1 MLPLRLATLLLISFI
16 VPATCLA
23 DTDSTNN
30 KQAIRFGM
38 LPFVSTHRLIEL
50 FLPIKEYLEQ
60 NLHRPVKLV
69 TAPNFREYLQRS
81 LDGEYDIYHT
91 APHFAVLA
99 ELEYG
104 HRRLSRYNRSLDGS
118 ILVIK
123 NGPIKSIKDLKGKAM
138 ITPDRLAIITM
149 LGEVLVRENGLQPG
163 KNITV
168 RHASSHANAILSV
181 AKGKVDAAVVS
192 ASVFEKMPEGIRS
205 KLIILTKTRKV
216 PNVMFMASPTLL
228 ETDYQAARK
237 AMLNYTADDPGKAY
251 YARADRKAMANI
263 TDENI
268 NTLRPYVKILKTRL
282 E

>member
-1 MLPLRLATLLLISFI
+1 MCPLRLATLLLISFI
-16 VPATCLA
+16 LPATCLA
-23 DTDSTNN
+23 DTESANN
-30 KQAIRFGM
+30 KQIISFGM
-38 LPFVSTHRLIEL
+38 LPFVSTHRLVEL
-50 FLPIKEYLEQ
+50 FLPLKEHLE
-60 NLHRPVKLV
+60 NELHRPVKLV

-99 ELEYG
+99 KLEYG
-104 HRRLSRYNRSLDGS
+104 HRRLSRYSRSLDGS

-123 NGPIKSIKDLKGKAM
+123 NGPIKSIKDLKGKTM

-149 LGEVLVRENGLQPG
+149 LGEVLVRENGLQAG
-163 KNITV
+163 KDITI

-192 ASVFEKMPEGIRS
+192 ASVFEKMPEGVKS

-216 PNVMFMASPTLL
+216 PNVMFMASPKLT
-228 ETDYQAARK
+228 EKDYQAARK
-237 AMLNYTADDPGKAY
+237 AMLNFTASDPGKAY
-251 YARADRKAMANI
+251 FAKSNQKAMTGI

-268 NTLRPYVKILKTRL
+268 NALRPYVKILKTRL